1 MNRFEKKFSMKGE
14 ATLTYGDGD
23 YQIVSPGEFVN
34 CAVSGQ
40 QIPLDELRYW
50 SVELQEA
57 YATAEISFQRYRETR
72 G

>member
-40 QIPLDELRYW
+40 QISLDELRYW